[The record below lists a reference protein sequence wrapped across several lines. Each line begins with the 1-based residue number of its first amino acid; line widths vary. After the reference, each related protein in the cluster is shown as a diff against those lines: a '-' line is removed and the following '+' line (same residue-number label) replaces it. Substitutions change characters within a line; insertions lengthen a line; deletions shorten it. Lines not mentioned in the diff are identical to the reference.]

1 MEIDRSPGE
10 THPVL
15 TTEDRSSILAGSFW
29 MVAISLALFFLP
41 LINGLIGGLVGGYK
55 VGAIGRAL
63 VAAILPAAIVTLG
76 LWLLFALWEAPV
88 WGLVA
93 GLTGGLLVL
102 LADVG
107 IFVGAA
113 IGGLLAARRTHRPV

>member
-1 MEIDRSPGE
+1 MDIEHRPVR

-29 MVAISLALFFLP
+29 MVAISLVLFFLP

-55 VGAIGRAL
+55 VGGVGRAL
-63 VAAILPAAIVTLG
+63 VAAIVPAAIVALG
-76 LWLLFALWEAPV
+76 LWLLFALANAPF
-88 WGLVA
+88 WGMVA
-93 GLTGGLLVL
+93 GLTGATLVA

-113 IGGLLAARRTHRPV
+113 IGGALAARRG

>member
-1 MEIDRSPGE
+1 MEIDHPPRE
-10 THPVL
+10 TRPVL
-15 TTEDRSSILAGSFW
+15 PTEDRSSILAGSLW

-41 LINGLIGGLVGGYK
+41 LINGLIGGVVGGYK
-55 VGAIGRAL
+55 VGAVGRAL
-63 VAAILPAAIVTLG
+63 VAAILPAAIVALG
-76 LWLLFALWEAPV
+76 LWLVFALWEAPF

-113 IGGLLAARRTHRPV
+113 IGGLLAARRSRAA

>member
-1 MEIDRSPGE
+1 M
-10 THPVL
+10 L
-15 TTEDRSSILAGSFW
+15 TTQDRSSILAGSFW

-41 LINGLIGGLVGGYK
+41 LLNGLIGGLVGGYK
-55 VGAIGRAL
+55 VGAVGRAL
-63 VAAILPAAIVTLG
+63 VAAILPAVIVTLG
-76 LWLLFALWEAPV
+76 LWLIFALWDAPF
-88 WGLVA
+88 WGIVA

-113 IGGLLAARRTHRPV
+113 IGGLLAARRAPGAV